1 MGDIFSIEALTA
13 TLYAL
18 PGIIL
23 GFSLHEFSHA
33 YAAYKLGDNTAKNM
47 GRLTL
52 DPVVHIDPVG
62 FIMLILFHF
71 GWAKPVPVNSN
82 NFKHPK
88 MDDNI
93 VSLAGP
99 ASNFILAILLAG
111 VIKLFYVLNAPD
123 TFLVN
128 IILQVLLLGV
138 IVNIG
143 LGIFNLLPIPP
154 LDGSHLLFNLLPAKY
169 SNKLMEHYNTIIIIA
184 LLLMFTGAFGYVIRP
199 AINWVLGVIFGM
211 YGIS

>member
-1 MGDIFSIEALTA
+1 MGDLFSIEALEQM
-13 TLYAL
+13 LYAL

-33 YAAYKLGDNTAKNM
+33 YAAHKLGDDTAKNM

-52 DPVVHIDPVG
+52 DPVAHIDPVG

-71 GWAKPVPVNSN
+71 GWAKPVPVNTR

-88 MDDNI
+88 RDDNI
-93 VSLAGP
+93 VSIAGP
-99 ASNFILAILLAG
+99 ISNFLLAILLAG
-111 VIKLFYVLNAPD
+111 VIKLFYVFNAPD

-128 IILQVLLLGV
+128 IITQVLVLGV
-138 IVNIG
+138 VVNIG

-154 LDGSHLLFNLLPAKY
+154 LDGSHLLVNLLPTKY
-169 SNKLMEHYNTIIIIA
+169 SNILMEHYNTIIIIM
-184 LLLMFTGAFGYVIRP
+184 LVLMFTGVFGYVIGP
-199 AINWVLGVIFGM
+199 AINWALGIVFGI
-211 YGIS
+211 YGI